1 MVRSWNTDRVASMTR
16 AASSIFA
23 AQGVSL
29 RGLLLSLVLLTLLSI
44 VQPARAQMG
53 AIRAMGGM
61 ATPSVNAR
69 QLKQYGEILGLSPE
83 QKKAAEELLA
93 SYEAEFLASVTRLTE
108 LQKSMQDEFAQTG
121 DLSVIQDV
129 MGDAMKKFRKK
140 IDKVDRG
147 LIDDLK
153 SLLTDSQRELWPLV
167 ERVHRRKTTINWGSL
182 SGESV
187 DLVDIAQGL
196 RLDAAQ
202 MANLKEV
209 LDQYASDLDRELVGR
224 NKIVEEQVA
233 TWLEG
238 MMNPDMEKI
247 QSQAKE
253 LRDAS
258 VRILEINKRFARQI
272 EGQLPLEAQI
282 EFKDR
287 VKQSSFPSIYR
298 KSYALRTIEAA
309 DKLEGLDPAAKEG
322 VKNLKE
328 QYLREVVSAN
338 DGWAAAISEH
348 ELSQDGMQAMA
359 MQFGRQMP
367 EDIKKAKE
375 VRDALDEKTVEA
387 VKALLTDEQ
396 KASLPDKKFRPE
408 FDFDAPAA
416 K

>member
-1 MVRSWNTDRVASMTR
+1 MVSQSTVPASATSVPAAVCATR
-16 AASSIFA
+16 RIPRW
-23 AQGVSL
+23 
-29 RGLLLSLVLLTLLSI
+29 RGVLLALLA
-44 VQPARAQMG
+44 VAATCVAEPARAQMG

-69 QLKQYGEILGLSPE
+69 QLKQYGEILGLSAE

-93 SYEAEFLASVTRLTE
+93 SYEAEFLASVTRLTT

-140 IDKVDRG
+140 IDKVDKG

-153 SLLTDSQRELWPLV
+153 SILTDAQREKWPLV

-187 DLVDIAQGL
+187 DLIEITEGL

-202 MANLKEV
+202 MANLKDV
-209 LDQYASDLDRELVGR
+209 LEQYSTDLDRQLVGR

-238 MMNPDMEKI
+238 MMNPDLEKI
-247 QSQAKE
+247 QAQAKE
-253 LRDAS
+253 LREAS
-258 VRILEINKRFARQI
+258 VTILEINKRFARQI
-272 EGQLPLEAQI
+272 EGQLSLEAQK
-282 EFKDR
+282 EFKER
-287 VKQSSFPSIYR
+287 VNQSSFPSIYR
-298 KSYALRTIEAA
+298 KSYALRIIEAA
-309 DKLEGLDPAAKEG
+309 DKLEGLDAAAKDG
-322 VKNLKE
+322 IRNVKE
-328 QYLREVVSAN
+328 QYLRDVVPAN

-348 ELSQDGMQAMA
+348 ELSQDGMAAMA
-359 MQFGRQMP
+359 MQFGRQLP
-367 EDIKKAKE
+367 EPIKQAKE
-375 VRDALDEKTVEA
+375 VRDALDQKTVDA
-387 VKALLTDEQ
+387 VRALLTDEQ
-396 KASLPDKKFRPE
+396 KAKLPDKKFRPE
-408 FDFDAPAA
+408 FDFDAPAG